1 MGHEGPL
8 MKSKGVAFPTGL
20 RSLAFGDFLEL
31 SLQGVGLP
39 TCAPAQEEAAIIGAP
54 GSSVTCPTCFT
65 EHREHS
71 VAFGHLER
79 SDQSS

>member
-39 TCAPAQEEAAIIGAP
+39 TCARAQKEASIIGAP
-54 GSSVTCPTCFT
+54 GFSVTCATCFT
-65 EHREHS
+65 ELGEHS
-71 VAFGHLER
+71 VASGHFER